1 MKGTQ
6 QTFGGILE
14 MPIMSILL
22 AKCPQC
28 RIEVDTGISADDCT
42 MRQLGPRLQ
51 VLVLCDEC
59 RAYQKMLVRD
69 LYFAD
74 SPNVVAA

>member
-1 MKGTQ
+1 M
-6 QTFGGILE
+6 FGGTLE
-14 MPIMSILL
+14 VPMSILL

-28 RIEVDTGISADDCT
+28 RIEVDTGISADDWT

-51 VLVLCDEC
+51 VLVLCDDC
-59 RAYQKMLVRD
+59 RAYQKMMVRE

-74 SPNVVAA
+74 GTNAVPA

>member
-1 MKGTQ
+1 M
-6 QTFGGILE
+6 FGGTLE
-14 MPIMSILL
+14 VPMSILL

-28 RIEVDTGISADDCT
+28 RIEVDTGISADDWT

-51 VLVLCDEC
+51 VLVLCDDC
-59 RAYQKMLVRD
+59 RAYQKMMVSE

-74 SPNVVAA
+74 SPNVVTA

>member
-1 MKGTQ
+1 M
-6 QTFGGILE
+6 FGGTLE
-14 MPIMSILL
+14 VPLSILL

-28 RIEVDTGISADDCT
+28 RTEVDTGISADVCT
-42 MRQLGPRLQ
+42 MRKLGPWVQ

-59 RAYQKMLVRD
+59 RAYQKMMVRE

>member
-1 MKGTQ
+1 M
-6 QTFGGILE
+6 FGGTLE
-14 MPIMSILL
+14 VPMSILL

-51 VLVLCDEC
+51 VLVLCDDC
-59 RAYQKMLVRD
+59 RAYQKMMVRD
-69 LYFAD
+69 LYSAD
-74 SPNVVAA
+74 SPNAVPA

>member
-1 MKGTQ
+1 M
-6 QTFGGILE
+6 FGGTLE
-14 MPIMSILL
+14 VPMSILL

-28 RIEVDTGISADDCT
+28 RTEVDTGISADDCT
-42 MRQLGPRLQ
+42 MRELGPRLE

-59 RAYQKMLVRD
+59 RAYQKMMVRD

-74 SPNVVAA
+74 SPHVVAA

>member
-1 MKGTQ
+1 M
-6 QTFGGILE
+6 E
-14 MPIMSILL
+14 VPMSILL

-51 VLVLCDEC
+51 VLVLCDDC
-59 RAYQKMLVRD
+59 RAYQKMMVRD

-74 SPNVVAA
+74 SPNVVPV